1 MGAHAETLD
10 WCPEPGLYF
19 RIFFDFFLLLLGGN
33 WVVVAQAIEQGA
45 GSVQG
50 FQEGAAHACSPA
62 AMAAQ
67 ASAVRRS
74 LAAGTGDQLGI
85 ARTGH
90 AQGLGGALVGKAHGG
105 LPSAPVGYGHSSTND
120 QPDNMPMCT
129 RPRDCRCCTV
139 GASAGSSMAACASA
153 RVGPSWPPKS
163 GSTSAKKTM
172 SPKCPATLAPRA

>member
-10 WCPEPGLYF
+10 WCPEPGVYF
-19 RIFFDFFLLLLGGN
+19 RIFIDFFYSYCGEILG
-33 WVVVAQAIEQGA
+33 WLPQAIARGA

-50 FQEGAAHACSPA
+50 FQEGAPHACSPA

-90 AQGLGGALVGKAHGG
+90 AQGLGGALVGKVH
-105 LPSAPVGYGHSSTND
+105 
-120 QPDNMPMCT
+120 
-129 RPRDCRCCTV
+129 
-139 GASAGSSMAACASA
+139 
-153 RVGPSWPPKS
+153 
-163 GSTSAKKTM
+163 
-172 SPKCPATLAPRA
+172 